1 MEVSQTTL
9 SLTLCINMEYKLN
22 PIEESQKNTYVHVH
36 VHVTKNVTVSL
47 ALINFN
53 IHVFSFG
60 WI

>member
-9 SLTLCINMEYKLN
+9 SLTLCMNMEYKLN

-36 VHVTKNVTVSL
+36 VIKNVTVSL